1 MSLPR
6 PVPRRTALATGA
18 TLAAVTGVL
27 AGSAGRAVAAPAYT
41 PGSYPRTAVLPEP
54 DRHLLSRF
62 SYGITP
68 GLRAE
73 VVAAGGARAWFETQ
87 LTTPADPADH
97 LHLDWWPH
105 LADSAAQLWENDR
118 SKVRAGWQV
127 MQDYGRRVLL
137 RRILTTHQVREV
149 MTEFWENLLHVPTA
163 ADGVFTWRVP
173 YGERLRALAL
183 SSYDQLL
190 HHAVTHEAMTI
201 FLSGYDSTRAHPN
214 ENLGRELLE
223 LFTVGVGHYTEDDV
237 KASARILTGFHIDMW
252 RTFGSS
258 YQPGDHWTGPVRVLD
273 FTSDNSATD
282 GRPVVAAYLSYLARH
297 PLTARR
303 IARRLAVAFVS
314 DDPPAALVD
323 ELAAVYLEHDTA
335 VVPVLRALVDSAEF
349 AAAADAKLR
358 TPAEDLVATYRL
370 LDVQLSAPTS
380 DSSGA
385 NAIIWQAED
394 LGQAPMA
401 WPRPDGAPLVASAW
415 ASPSRVLASM
425 SVHANMTG
433 GWWPTLDMTYRARA
447 SWAPE
452 LPISFRD
459 LVDHLSR
466 LLHHRPSD
474 ATLLEGAC
482 LATGI
487 TDPGLQVKADSDVL
501 TWRMPS
507 LLATLLD
514 HPRWYRR

>member
-1 MSLPR
+1 MPLPR
-6 PVPRRTALATGA
+6 SVPRRTALASGA
-18 TLAAVTGVL
+18 TAAALTGVL
-27 AGSAGRAVAAPAYT
+27 AGPAGRAVAAPSYA
-41 PGSYPRTAVLPEP
+41 PGSYPLTPVLPTA

-68 GLRAE
+68 GLRDE
-73 VVAAGGARAWFETQ
+73 VRAAGGARAWFDAQ
-87 LTTPADPADH
+87 LTAAHDPSDH

-105 LADSAAQLWENDR
+105 LADDASQIWQNDKN
-118 SKVRAGWQV
+118 KVRAGWQL
-127 MQDYGRRVLL
+127 MQDYGRRVLV

-149 MTEFWENLLHVPTA
+149 MTEFWENLLHVPTP
-163 ADGVFTWRVP
+163 ADGVFTWRIP

-183 SSYDQLL
+183 TSYAELL

-201 FLSGYDSTRAHPN
+201 FLSGYDSTKAHPN

-223 LFTVGVGHYTEDDV
+223 LFTVGVGSYDEDDV

-258 YQPGDHWTGPVRVLD
+258 YQAGDHWTGPVRVLD
-273 FTSDNSATD
+273 FTSDNAAAD
-282 GRPVVAAYLSYLARH
+282 GRAVVDAYVSYLARH
-297 PLTARR
+297 RFTAER

-314 DDPPAALVD
+314 DDPPAPLV
-323 ELAAVYLEHDTA
+323 ERLAAVYLEHDTA
-335 VVPVLRALVDSAEF
+335 IVPVLRALVDSAEF
-349 AAAADAKLR
+349 ASAVDAKLR

-370 LDVQLSAPTS
+370 LGVELAKPTS
-380 DSSGA
+380 DNSGA
-385 NAIIWQAED
+385 NAIIWQAEA

-425 SVHANMTG
+425 SVHSNMGG
-433 GWWPTLDMTYRARA
+433 GWWPKLDMTYPGYA
-447 SWAPE
+447 SWAPA

-466 LLHHRPSD
+466 LLHHRASD
-474 ATLLEGAC
+474 ASLLEGAC
-482 LATGI
+482 LALKI
-487 TDPGLQVKADSDVL
+487 TDPGVQVKAGSSVL
-501 TWRMPS
+501 GWQMPT